1 MVGTKAPEFTLFNT
15 KQEEVSLSDFKGE
28 NLVILFFPLAF
39 TGVCTTEL
47 CSVRDDISTYNNANA
62 SVVGISVD
70 SLFTLGKFKEEQ
82 DLNFPLLS
90 DFNGEVSKAYGALYD
105 DFAFGMKNV
114 SKRSA
119 FVVDKTGTIQYAE
132 VLESAGDLP
141 NFEAIK
147 SKLNELS

>member
-1 MVGTKAPEFTLFNT
+1 MIDTKAPEFTLFNT
-15 KQEEVSLSDFKGE
+15 KQEEVSLSDYKGE
-28 NLVILFFPLAF
+28 TLLILFFPLAF

-47 CSVRDDISTYNNANA
+47 CSVRDDINTYNNAKA
-62 SVVGISVD
+62 KVVGISVD
-70 SLFTLGKFKEEQ
+70 SLFTLAKFKEEQ
-82 DLNFPLLS
+82 HLNFPLLS

-119 FVVDKTGTIQYAE
+119 FVIDKAGVVRYAE

-141 NFEAIK
+141 NFDAIK
-147 SKLNELS
+147 AKLGELS